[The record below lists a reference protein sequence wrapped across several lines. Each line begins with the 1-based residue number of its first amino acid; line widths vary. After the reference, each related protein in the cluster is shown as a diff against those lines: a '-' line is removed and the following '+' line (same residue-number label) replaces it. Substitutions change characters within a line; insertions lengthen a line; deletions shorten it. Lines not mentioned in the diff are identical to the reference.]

1 MTTIMINI
9 GDIIQ
14 TIQTN
19 RKGVVSGVYDKYIT
33 IEFLD
38 GGYGD
43 YILKNIERHIT
54 IVEKAN
60 PNNSL
65 KKIDF
70 KNIRQSKVLLK
81 ELRELQNLL
90 ESGIIS
96 LQMYK
101 KYVTIP
107 DVLVSLK
114 ESKSFIEAHIKKNVK
129 ILNDAGIKEEE

>member
-1 MTTIMINI
+1 MMINT
-9 GDIIQ
+9 GDIVQ
-14 TIQTN
+14 TIPTN

-43 YILKNIERHIT
+43 YILKNIERHIM
-54 IVEKAN
+54 IVEKGKSD
-60 PNNSL
+60 NSL

-70 KNIRQSKVLLK
+70 KNLRQSKILLK

-90 ESGIIS
+90 DSGINA
-96 LQMYK
+96 LQTYK

-114 ESKSFIEAHIKKNVK
+114 ESKSFIEAHIKKHTK
-129 ILNDAGIKEEE
+129 ILDDAGVKEEK